1 MPHHTRHLDAKQALL
16 DSIENGITAML
27 QPVLE
32 ATLQKTVE
40 LVEDETV
47 EREAAL
53 TQLNDTLQSPIGD
66 VVFLRQHE
74 IAEMAVQY
82 HPGIP
87 HRLLTPMEWHDTIF
101 TSGFTLAQWFQRK
114 SPSRWMCDI
123 LKATPAKIR
132 HHQNRHRNGC
142 VACCR
147 NHGGVQLEQHPT
159 DDVDH
164 PPRVIRNWNMQ
175 RLRFFGRP

>member
-1 MPHHTRHLDAKQALL
+1 
-16 DSIENGITAML
+16 ML

-32 ATLQKTVE
+32 ATQQKTVE

-101 TSGFTLAQWFQRK
+101 TSGFTLAEWFQRK

-123 LKATPAKIR
+123 LSHAS
-132 HHQNRHRNGC
+132 QNSS
-142 VACCR
+142 
-147 NHGGVQLEQHPT
+147 
-159 DDVDH
+159 
-164 PPRVIRNWNMQ
+164 PPNPPSKWLCGAAAITEEFSWNSTQ
-175 RLRFFGRP
+175 RMM